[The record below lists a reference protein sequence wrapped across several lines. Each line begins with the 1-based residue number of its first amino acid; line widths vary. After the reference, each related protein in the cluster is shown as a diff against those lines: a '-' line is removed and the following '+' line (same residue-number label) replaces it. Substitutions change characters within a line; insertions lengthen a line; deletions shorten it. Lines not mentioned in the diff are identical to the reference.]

1 MRPPNFSLSIF
12 DRKKSKTRFKS
23 MFELPDYLLKCNY
36 ASDSLFAGGSVWLCQ
51 RLFSFYPPPKFA
63 HLLQQ
68 QQKTV
73 KRAKAQKKKRRQ
85 GLLFLFFAFIVQS
98 TEIRLPPLLQETK
111 AWKKHFSNWKLMTV
125 YYLLDNA
132 KIVLKLREQ
141 MIKWCVR
148 C

>member
-1 MRPPNFSLSIF
+1 MRPPNFSMSIF
-12 DRKKSKTRFKS
+12 DRKKGKTSFKS

-51 RLFSFYPPPKFA
+51 RLFSFIPPQKKKFA

-98 TEIRLPPLLQETK
+98 TEVRLPPLLQETK
-111 AWKKHFSNWKLMTV
+111 AWKKHFSDKKTYDYAIV
-125 YYLLDNA
+125 YS
-132 KIVLKLREQ
+132 
-141 MIKWCVR
+141 KWY
-148 C
+148 